1 MARIA
6 GVNIP
11 QNKVVHVALTY
22 IHGIGKKF
30 SENICTKLEI
40 SKKKGS
46 MPLQKMRY

>member
-22 IHGIGKKF
+22 IHGIGKNF
-30 SENICTKLEI
+30 QIIYAQNSI
-40 SKKKGS
+40 S
-46 MPLQKMRY
+46 QKIKELIV

>member
-30 SENICTKLEI
+30 SNDICAKLNI
-40 SKKKGS
+40 SKSIKE
-46 MPLQKMRY
+46 LIV

>member
-22 IHGIGKKF
+22 IHGIGNKF
-30 SENICTKLEI
+30 SRNICEKLNI
-40 SKKKGS
+40 SKIEE
-46 MPLQKMRY
+46 QIV